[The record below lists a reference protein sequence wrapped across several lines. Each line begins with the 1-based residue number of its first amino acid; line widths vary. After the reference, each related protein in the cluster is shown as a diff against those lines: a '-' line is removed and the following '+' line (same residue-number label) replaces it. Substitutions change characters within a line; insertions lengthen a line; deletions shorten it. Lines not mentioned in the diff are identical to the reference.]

1 MGKVNHSYAVSQTPL
16 NPWVAIRK
24 NGMVEC
30 GHYDCMAG
38 LAETC
43 SHVAAILYWLETAV
57 RLREETTCTSKPNSW
72 LPPSMPVACH
82 KVPYVTMEELEQITS
97 RKELS
102 ESSSGP
108 GSTDIADQTPCQ
120 EELEELYMD
129 ISKVAGR
136 KPAILTLIPQY
147 SDRFI
152 KSSDH
157 LPPLLQG
164 LYDPQNLSL
173 NFYQLVEKYNNV
185 CKNSV
190 TESQVEHLEE
200 ITRGQ
205 SKNRQWFRYRTGRI
219 TASQLYQVC
228 FLSFLHILQVV
239 CLKIRFGSQS
249 LSNV

>member
-1 MGKVNHSYAVSQTPL
+1 
-16 NPWVAIRK
+16 
-24 NGMVEC
+24 
-30 GHYDCMAG
+30 
-38 LAETC
+38 
-43 SHVAAILYWLETAV
+43 
-57 RLREETTCTSKPNSW
+57 
-72 LPPSMPVACH
+72 
-82 KVPYVTMEELEQITS
+82 MEELEKITS

-108 GSTDIADQTPCQ
+108 GLTDIADQAPSQ

-129 ISKVAGR
+129 ISNVTGR

-147 SDRFI
+147 SNHFI
-152 KSSDH
+152 QSSDH

-173 NFYQLVEKYNNV
+173 NLDQLVEKYNNV

-190 TESQVEHLEE
+190 TESQVRHLEE

-219 TASQLYQVC
+219 TASQLYQVS
-228 FLSFLHILQVV
+228 FLSKYPFCEVQVV
-239 CLKIRFGSQS
+239 CLKIRFGI
-249 LSNV
+249 

>member
-30 GHYDCMAG
+30 GHCNCMAG

-57 RLREETTCTSKPNSW
+57 RLHEETTCTSKPNSW

-82 KVPYVTMEELEQITS
+82 KVPYVTMEELEKITS

-108 GSTDIADQTPCQ
+108 GLTDNADQAPSQ

-129 ISKVAGR
+129 ISNVTGR

-147 SDRFI
+147 SNRFI
-152 KSSDH
+152 QSSDH

-173 NFYQLVEKYNNV
+173 NLDQLVEKYNNV

-190 TESQVEHLEE
+190 TESQVRHLEE

-219 TASQLYQVC
+219 TASQLHQVS
-228 FLSFLHILQVV
+228 FLSKYPFCEVQVV
-239 CLKIRFGSQS
+239 RLKIRFGT
-249 LSNV
+249 